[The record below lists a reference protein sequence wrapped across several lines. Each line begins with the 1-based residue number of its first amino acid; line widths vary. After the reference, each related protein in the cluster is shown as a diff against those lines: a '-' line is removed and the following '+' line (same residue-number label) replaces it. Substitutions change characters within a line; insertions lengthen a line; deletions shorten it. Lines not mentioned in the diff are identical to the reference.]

1 MNISRKRAPEA
12 VGRGL
17 GAGGPD
23 KSNSLKIE
31 GLSDICLSLF
41 FRDDRNFNRY
51 YTEYTIKK
59 TTKNI
64 SLLIPL
70 RKFIDITQ
78 LKNTKKKIIG
88 RPMLN
93 PPVQIPIQSVLY
105 KTNTSLTGPATIF
118 LVSQMK
124 KNRIKQ
130 PLQNFTQRRKQT

>member
-12 VGRGL
+12 VGRGA

-31 GLSDICLSLF
+31 GLPDICLSLF

-51 YTEYTIKK
+51 YIEYTIKK

-64 SLLIPL
+64 SLLTPL
-70 RKFIDITQ
+70 RKFVDITQ
-78 LKNTKKKIIG
+78 LQNTKKKIIG

-93 PPVQIPIQSVLY
+93 PPFQIPIQSVLY

-124 KNRIKQ
+124 KKLYKTTTSKLY
-130 PLQNFTQRRKQT
+130 PA